1 MTTERTLWEGAAM
14 SEPRRIR
21 VLVADDH
28 AILRGGLAAFLR
40 AVDGMELVG
49 EASNGEDAVR
59 MSRELAPD
67 VVLMDLKMPVMD
79 GVEATRRIRACCPD
93 TQVVALTSFIEDQL
107 VARALQAGAI
117 GYLLKNVSHQELAAA
132 LRRAA
137 EGQSVLS
144 PEATQA
150 LVESA
155 SRVTP
160 VVEALTPRESQ
171 VLALMVEGLTN
182 LQIGQRLGITE
193 STTKSHV
200 STIIAKLGVASRT
213 EAVAVALRHG
223 LVD

>member
-1 MTTERTLWEGAAM
+1 MTEQDK
-14 SEPRRIR
+14 IR

-49 EASNGEDAVR
+49 EASNGEEAVQ
-59 MSRELAPD
+59 LARQLLPD

-79 GVEATRRIRACCPD
+79 GVEATRQIRASCPH
-93 TQVVALTSFIEDQL
+93 TQVVALTSFIDDEL
-107 VARALQAGAI
+107 VPRALQAGAI
-117 GYLLKNVSHQELAAA
+117 GYLIKNVSQQELDTA

-137 EGQSVLS
+137 AGQSVLS

-150 LVESA
+150 LIDSA
-155 SRVTP
+155 ARVTP
-160 VVEALTPRESQ
+160 VIEALTPREEQ

-182 LQIGQRLGITE
+182 LQIGKRLGITE

-213 EAVAVALRHG
+213 EAVALALRHG
-223 LVD
+223 LVN

>member
-1 MTTERTLWEGAAM
+1 MGEGRT
-14 SEPRRIR
+14 IR
-21 VLVADDH
+21 VLVVDDH

-40 AVDGMELVG
+40 AVNGMELVG
-49 EASNGEDAVR
+49 EAANGEEAVR
-59 MSRELAPD
+59 LARELSPD

-79 GVEATRRIRACCPD
+79 GVEATRLIRAGCPA
-93 TQVVALTSFIEDQL
+93 TQVVALTSFIEDEL
-107 VARALQAGAI
+107 VPRALQAGAI

-137 EGQSVLS
+137 DGQSVLS

-150 LVESA
+150 LVKA
-155 SRVTP
+155 AARVSP
-160 VVEALTPRESQ
+160 VVEVLTPREMQ
-171 VLALMVEGLTN
+171 VLALMVEGITN
-182 LQIGQRLGITE
+182 LQIGQQLGITE

-213 EAVAVALRHG
+213 EAVAMALRHG

>member
-1 MTTERTLWEGAAM
+1 MAEERI
-14 SEPRRIR
+14 IR

-40 AVDGMELVG
+40 AVNGMVLVG
-49 EASNGEDAVR
+49 EAANGEEAVR
-59 MSRELAPD
+59 LARELAPD

-79 GVEATRRIRACCPD
+79 GVDATRAIRGCCPR
-93 TQVVALTSFIEDQL
+93 TQVVALTSFVEDEL
-107 VARALQAGAI
+107 VPRALQAGAI

-132 LRRAA
+132 IRRAA

-150 LVESA
+150 LVEAAGRPA
-155 SRVTP
+155 SMIEV
-160 VVEALTPRESQ
+160 LTPRETQ

-182 LQIGQRLGITE
+182 LQIGHQLGITE

-213 EAVAVALRHG
+213 EAVAMALRHG
-223 LVD
+223 MVD

>member
-1 MTTERTLWEGAAM
+1 MENKRT
-14 SEPRRIR
+14 IR
-21 VLVADDH
+21 VLVVDDH

-40 AVDGMELVG
+40 AVDGMEFVG
-49 EASNGEDAVR
+49 EAANGEEAVR
-59 MSRELAPD
+59 LARTLKPD

-79 GVEATRRIRACCPD
+79 GVAATKAIRECCPA
-93 TQVVALTSFIEDQL
+93 TQVVALTSFVEDEL
-107 VARALQAGAI
+107 VPRALQAGAI

-137 EGQSVLS
+137 DGQSVLS
-144 PEATQA
+144 PEVTQA
-150 LVESA
+150 LVDAA
-155 SRVTP
+155 SRVNP
-160 VVEALTPRESQ
+160 VVEVLTPREEQ
-171 VLALMVEGLTN
+171 VLTLMVEGMTN
-182 LQIGQRLGITE
+182 LQIGQQLGITE

>member
-1 MTTERTLWEGAAM
+1 M
-14 SEPRRIR
+14 SEQKTIR

-40 AVDGMELVG
+40 AMSGMTLGG
-49 EASNGEDAVR
+49 EAANGEEALR
-59 MSRELAPD
+59 LARELKPD

-79 GVEATRRIRACCPD
+79 GMAATKAIRRCCPD
-93 TQVVALTSFIEDQL
+93 TQVVALTSFVEDEL
-107 VARALQAGAI
+107 VPRALQAGAI
-117 GYLLKNVSHQELAAA
+117 GYLLKNVSHQELASA
-132 LRRAA
+132 LRQAA

-150 LVESA
+150 LVEA
-155 SRVTP
+155 AARVNP
-160 VVEALTPRESQ
+160 VLEALTPRETQ
-171 VLALMVEGLTN
+171 VLALMVDGCTN
-182 LQIGQRLGITE
+182 LQIGQQLGITE

>member
-1 MTTERTLWEGAAM
+1 MGEGRT
-14 SEPRRIR
+14 IR
-21 VLVADDH
+21 VLVVDDH

-40 AVDGMELVG
+40 AFNGMELVG
-49 EASNGEDAVR
+49 EAANGEEAVR
-59 MSRELAPD
+59 LARELSPD

-79 GVEATRRIRACCPD
+79 GVEATRLIRACCPA
-93 TQVVALTSFIEDQL
+93 TQVVALTSIIEDEL
-107 VARALQAGAI
+107 VPRALQAGAI

-137 EGQSVLS
+137 DGQSVLS

-150 LVESA
+150 LVKA
-155 SRVTP
+155 AARVSP
-160 VVEALTPRESQ
+160 VVEVLTPREMQ
-171 VLALMVEGLTN
+171 VLALMVEGITN
-182 LQIGQRLGITE
+182 LQIGQQLGITE

-213 EAVAVALRHG
+213 EAVAMALRHG

>member
-1 MTTERTLWEGAAM
+1 
-14 SEPRRIR
+14 
-21 VLVADDH
+21 
-28 AILRGGLAAFLR
+28 
-40 AVDGMELVG
+40 
-49 EASNGEDAVR
+49 
-59 MSRELAPD
+59 
-67 VVLMDLKMPVMD
+67 MPVMD
-79 GVEATRRIRACCPD
+79 GVEATRRIRACCPA
-93 TQVVALTSFIEDQL
+93 TQIVALTSFIEDEL

-137 EGQSVLS
+137 DGQSVLS

-171 VLALMVEGLTN
+171 VLALMVEGSPTCKSASGWALPSPLPN
-182 LQIGQRLGITE
+182 RMSAQSSPNWGGQP
-193 STTKSHV
+193 
-200 STIIAKLGVASRT
+200 T

>member
-1 MTTERTLWEGAAM
+1 MAEGRT
-14 SEPRRIR
+14 IR
-21 VLVADDH
+21 VLVVDDH

-40 AVDGMELVG
+40 AVNGMELVG
-49 EASNGEDAVR
+49 EAANGEEAVR
-59 MSRELAPD
+59 LARELSPD

-79 GVEATRRIRACCPD
+79 GVEATRAIRACCPN
-93 TQVVALTSFIEDQL
+93 TQVVALTSFIEDEL
-107 VARALQAGAI
+107 VPRALQAGAI

-137 EGQSVLS
+137 DGQSVLS

-150 LVESA
+150 LVEA
-155 SRVTP
+155 AARVSP
-160 VVEALTPRESQ
+160 VVEALTPREMQ
-171 VLALMVEGLTN
+171 VLALMVEGITN
-182 LQIGQRLGITE
+182 LQIGQQLGITE

-213 EAVAVALRHG
+213 EAVAMALRHG